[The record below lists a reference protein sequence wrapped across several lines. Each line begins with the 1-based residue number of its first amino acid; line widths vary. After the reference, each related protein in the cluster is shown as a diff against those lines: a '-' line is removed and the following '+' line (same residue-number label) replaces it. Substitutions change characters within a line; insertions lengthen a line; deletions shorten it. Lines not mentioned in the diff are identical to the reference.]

1 MINNNN
7 NKEGQMTHRLNTQTF
22 DFKGQTF
29 KKGVDNYAYVSAKF
43 IVDNSEK
50 IQFSYV
56 DKYYMIHN
64 DDVSVETA
72 NAWID
77 DKRNTPYRI
86 LVNRRGSALGC
97 IIYLGGE

>member
-7 NKEGQMTHRLNTQTF
+7 NKEGQMTHRLNTQYF

-43 IVDNSEK
+43 IVDNSKK
-50 IQFSYV
+50 IQLSYV

-64 DDVSVETA
+64 VNLSVEEATD
-72 NAWID
+72 WIED
-77 DKRNTPYRI
+77 RRNTPYRI
-86 LVNRRGSALGC
+86 LVNKHGSALGC